1 MLLSQKSARTA
12 LKNALTLC
20 ALIPVLHGCAGS
32 AALTCYLLSYA
43 WHPLKNLV
51 FSDPLLRPEFSVGL
65 AGLVNSLVYALVL
78 IWTVWLLG
86 RVGVKLKV

>member
-32 AALTCYLLSYA
+32 AALTGGINRLPPAPRTPRAIITDEYICIPREEAAELLLWIERA
-43 WHPLKNLV
+43 EDL
-51 FSDPLLRPEFSVGL
+51 
-65 AGLVNSLVYALVL
+65 
-78 IWTVWLLG
+78 
-86 RVGVKLKV
+86 